1 MKICTNLH
9 QPAILKPLKNF
20 FTSLATTPMTLKEQ
34 IQTDMIAA
42 MKAGDATTT
51 GALRMLKSAIL
62 AFETSGTEKKVATDD
77 DVIQIIGKEKKKRQD
92 AFEQF
97 TAGGRAELAAQE
109 AAEAKIL
116 ERYLPAQLSEGDVT
130 AIVKDVIA
138 ATGATGKSDLG
149 KVMGALMPKVKGRA
163 DGGMVNKI
171 VMGLLVNAA
180 EKK

>member
-1 MKICTNLH
+1 
-9 QPAILKPLKNF
+9 
-20 FTSLATTPMTLKEQ
+20 MTLKDQ
-34 IQTDMIAA
+34 IQADIITA
-42 MKAGDATTT
+42 MKAGDIVTT

-97 TAGGRAELAAQE
+97 TAGNRPELAAQE

-116 ERYLPAQLSEGDVT
+116 EHYLPAQLSEQEVT
-130 AIVKDVIA
+130 AIVKEVIA
-138 ATGATGKSDLG
+138 STGATSKSDLG

-171 VMGLLVNAA
+171 VMGMLA
-180 EKK
+180 